1 MTNISHVN
9 EVGVSIR
16 LVALVR
22 MALIISI
29 LAIVVVDDSA
39 CQVSSKQT
47 REQCDEC
54 CNNSGYDEYYAEQC
68 RLKCFRN
75 HDHCIGTKGATVEK
89 QAPPRDE
96 PQPSTRR
103 EPVRQ
108 EPQVQSTEREPKP
121 RVERPQLV
129 WPNPLNLV
137 PGREVEAAAH
147 ILILNGIPPQHP
159 NYTMALRA
167 IQDVLVNF
175 ARNNPTG
182 GALPTAQLERIISQ
196 LK

>member
-1 MTNISHVN
+1 MTKILLVN
-9 EVGVSIR
+9 ECGVSIR
-16 LVALVR
+16 LGALVR

-29 LAIVVVDDSA
+29 LVIVVVDDSA

-75 HDHCIGTKGATVEK
+75 HDHCIGIKGATVEK
-89 QAPPRDE
+89 RVPEREE
-96 PQPSTRR
+96 PQPSIRR

-108 EPQVQSTEREPKP
+108 EPQVQRTEQEPKP

-159 NYTMALRA
+159 NYTTALRS

-182 GALPTAQLERIISQ
+182 GALPTGQLERIISQ

>member
-1 MTNISHVN
+1 MTKISRVN

-22 MALIISI
+22 MALMVSV
-29 LAIVVVDDSA
+29 LVIVAVGDST
-39 CQVSSKQT
+39 CQVSSRQT

-75 HDHCIGTKGATVEK
+75 HDHCVGVKGATVEK
-89 QAPPRDE
+89 RAAEREE
-96 PQPSTRR
+96 PQPS
-103 EPVRQ
+103 VRTETPQQ
-108 EPQVQSTEREPKP
+108 EPQVKRTEQEPKP
-121 RVERPQLV
+121 RVEKPQLV

-159 NYTMALRA
+159 NYAMALRS